1 MGYLKNFVF
10 ISFFLLS
17 NFAFS
22 QLQFSSLN
30 SNIPKKKKKVKI
42 LNEIEEKTKSCRS
55 IVGLFTIYQ
64 NNKSGKSFIEIDTS
78 HIDQEFI
85 YFSYFENGVTDAGAV
100 RGRYRGSKVIKIQ
113 KFYN

>member
-64 NNKSGKSFIEIDTS
+64 NNKSGNSFIEIDTS
-78 HIDQEFI
+78 HIDQEFL
-85 YFSYFENGVTDAGAV
+85 YFSYFSTFIVN
-100 RGRYRGSKVIKIQ
+100 
-113 KFYN
+113 